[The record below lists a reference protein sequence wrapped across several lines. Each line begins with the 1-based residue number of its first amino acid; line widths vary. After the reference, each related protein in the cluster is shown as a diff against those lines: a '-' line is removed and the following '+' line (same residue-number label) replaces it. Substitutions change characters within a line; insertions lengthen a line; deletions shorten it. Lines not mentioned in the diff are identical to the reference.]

1 VGRRVLG
8 LAAGSGAYGVAR
20 LLKRQSVLADQ
31 RVRPYLTAA
40 PPVREHYGDP
50 ADPPLTLAVL
60 GDSSAQ
66 GVGVED
72 FDDTLGGWLAAH
84 LAAGGRSVRVVCAA
98 VDGSRAEHL
107 DGQVTQVLPSRPD
120 LAIFSTG
127 ANDVRNRTHPRRAAR
142 DLGAAVARL
151 RAAGAVVVVGT
162 TPYFGILT
170 QIDEPLRTIGHALS
184 RLLERE
190 QVRAVVAA
198 GGRPV
203 LLGRLLSPLFGAD
216 RGLFARD
223 GFHPSQRGYALIGEH
238 TLPAL
243 LADPPTSTFRRYRR
257 RCE

>member
-1 VGRRVLG
+1 MRRTATLLTAG
-8 LAAGSGAYGVAR
+8 AATCAIAG
-20 LLKRQSVLADQ
+20 LLKRQSALADE
-31 RVRPYLTAA
+31 RVRPYLTPA

-66 GVGVED
+66 GVGVND
-72 FDDTLGGWLAAH
+72 FDDTLGGWLGAR
-84 LAAGGRSVRVVCAA
+84 LAAGGRYVRVVTAA

-107 DGQVTQVLPSRPD
+107 DAQVTQVLAAGPQ
-120 LAIFSTG
+120 LAVVSTG
-127 ANDVRNRTHPRRAAR
+127 VNDVRNRSNPRRAAR
-142 DLGAAVARL
+142 DLGSAVHRL

-162 TPYFGILT
+162 TPYLGILT
-170 QIDEPLRTIGHALS
+170 QVDQPLRTIGHSLS

-203 LLGRLLSPLFGAD
+203 LFGRLLSPVFRAD

-223 GFHPSQRGYALIGEH
+223 GFHPSQRGYALLGEH
-238 TLPAL
+238 VLPAL
-243 LADPPTSTFRRYRR
+243 LAEAADVGLPGVPSGS
-257 RCE
+257 